1 MSGDVL
7 EALRQTFPDDLLS
20 SDEQDLATYGGD
32 WTRVYEPAPLVI
44 ARPRSTA
51 EVARVVA
58 RCRELRVP
66 IVPSGGRTGLAGGA
80 VARRGELVLSLERMR
95 HIGEIDTLGMTVHV
109 EAGAVNEAVQQAC
122 APHRLLWPIDL
133 ASKGS
138 SHVGGNLATNAGG
151 VRVIR
156 YGHARNWVL
165 GLVVVT
171 PAGEILEVGGAIE
184 KDNTGLDLRQ
194 LYIGS
199 EGTLGII
206 TEATLKLARIPARL
220 DVALFAV
227 DTIEAGLRLFERAR
241 SAGLVLGAYELFTE
255 ACMQR
260 LRAHRKFGPPFAKP
274 AACYVLVE
282 VESADD
288 GDAFAEWAAR
298 EQSSPGVVDGVLAQ
312 STQHARQLWQLREGI
327 SEALGATGL
336 PHKNDVALPI
346 RELAAFCR
354 ELDAVFAAGYPGWE
368 ICVFGHVGDGN
379 IHINVMKP
387 DALERAEFFA
397 RTGEADHAVFALV
410 ERHGGSIS
418 AEHGIGL
425 VKKDYL
431 HYSRSPTELAVMKSV
446 KQALDP
452 DNLMNPGKIFD

>member
-1 MSGDVL
+1 MTAL
-7 EALRQTFPDDLLS
+7 EALVQSFGDLIS
-20 SDEQDLATYGGD
+20 SDAHDLATYGRD
-32 WTRVYEPAPLVI
+32 WTRAYQPAPLAI

-51 EVARVVA
+51 EVAQIVA
-58 RCRELRVP
+58 RCRELGVA

-80 VARRGELVLSLERMR
+80 VAARGELVLSLERMR
-95 HIGEIDTLGMTVHV
+95 RIGEVDTLGMTIHV
-109 EAGAVNEAVQQAC
+109 EAGAVNEAVQQVL
-122 APHRLLWPIDL
+122 APHRLMWPIDL

-138 SHVGGNLATNAGG
+138 AHIGGNLATNAGG

-171 PAGEILEVGGAIE
+171 PAGDILELGGAVE

-194 LYIGS
+194 LYLGS

-206 TEATLKLARIPARL
+206 TEATLKLERLPERL

-227 DTIEAGLRLFERAR
+227 DSVDSGLRLFERAR
-241 SAGLVLGAYELFTE
+241 QAGLALAAYELFTE
-255 ACMQR
+255 SCMR
-260 LRAHRKFGPPFAKP
+260 RFRAHRGFGPPFASP

-282 VESADD
+282 VESAD
-288 GDAFAEWAAR
+288 GGAAFVEWATA
-298 EQSSPGVVDGVLAQ
+298 EQGAPGIVDGVIAQ

-336 PHKNDVALPI
+336 PHKNDIALPI
-346 RELAAFCR
+346 RALAAFCR
-354 ELDAVFAAGYPGWE
+354 ELDGVFATDWPGWE
-368 ICVFGHVGDGN
+368 ICLFGHVGDGN

-387 DALERAEFFA
+387 DAMDPAAFFA
-397 RTGEADHAVFALV
+397 KASAADHAVFALV

-425 VKKDYL
+425 VKKPYL
-431 HYSRSPTELAVMKSV
+431 HYSRSPAEISLMKTV
-446 KQALDP
+446 KRALDP
-452 DNLMNPGKIFD
+452 EGLMNPGKIFD